1 MQSDPTKKK
10 PSAAPT
16 TRPTASKPAARLL
29 VLGTGGTIAG
39 RAASAHDNV
48 GYAAAQT
55 GVAELLASLG
65 PLPVE
70 VESEQV
76 AQLDSKDMSFE
87 VWQRL
92 ARRLAHHLGRAEVA
106 GAVVTHGTD
115 TLEETAYFLQRV
127 LAPRKPVVLTG
138 AMRPATSLQ
147 ADGPQNL
154 RDAIAVA
161 ALPEARGV
169 TVVLAGTLHAGDQL
183 RKVHPYRLDAFSS
196 GDAGPLGRLEDG
208 VLRRWHEWPA
218 GVPLGVDLL
227 APDPAD
233 WPWVEILTSTSGA
246 RATGVEAWC
255 DAGVRGI
262 VVASTGNGGVHRELQ
277 AARERAAA
285 RGIGVLRSTRCLD
298 GRIIAGRGAGASEPL
313 PSAEALTPVQ
323 ARVELILRLLAADAA
338 TRSRS
343 AARRGAA
350 KG

>member
-1 MQSDPTKKK
+1 MYATGNVNRR
-10 PSAAPT
+10 
-16 TRPTASKPAARLL
+16 TRSP
-29 VLGTGGTIAG
+29 
-39 RAASAHDNV
+39 
-48 GYAAAQT
+48 
-55 GVAELLASLG
+55 
-65 PLPVE
+65 
-70 VESEQV
+70 
-76 AQLDSKDMSFE
+76 
-87 VWQRL
+87 
-92 ARRLAHHLGRAEVA
+92 
-106 GAVVTHGTD
+106 
-115 TLEETAYFLQRV
+115 
-127 LAPRKPVVLTG
+127 
-138 AMRPATSLQ
+138 
-147 ADGPQNL
+147 
-154 RDAIAVA
+154 
-161 ALPEARGV
+161 ARGV
-169 TVVLAGTLHAGDQL
+169 TVVLAGTLHAGDRL

-277 AARERAAA
+277 AALERAAA

-298 GRIIAGRGAGASEPL
+298 GRIIAGRGAGASQPL
-313 PSAEALTPVQ
+313 PSAEELTPVQ

-343 AARRGAA
+343 AAPRGAA
-350 KG
+350 AGGPS